1 MCQTIAGLAVI
12 KTDNP
17 VLKSSLFSSCGFKL
31 DEAYWGMVEAA
42 GEYLRCKANIVA
54 LGHRKFGKK
63 KKQMDRWKDRKKG
76 SDI

>member
-54 LGHRKFGKK
+54 LGHRKFGKNK
-63 KKQMDRWKDRKKG
+63 TNGQMER
-76 SDI
+76 